1 MCSEPAMTEIQG
13 HRAYVGTTS
22 EGEAAVGRIAIW
34 AASVEQNLVHL
45 CARLIN
51 TDDHEIG
58 YAVTANMSASA
69 VIELIRKLVTDST
82 TTSDKDRAEVLAM
95 LTEARA
101 ALVERNRILH
111 ASVGELMLEGK
122 TLFHRRRKKGP
133 VPVGQSPIWES
144 TLHGLDELDEIG
156 ARLFNVS
163 EDLWG
168 YVHLPPD

>member
-1 MCSEPAMTEIQG
+1 MTEMQG

-51 TDDHEIG
+51 TDDYEIG

-69 VIELIRKLVTDST
+69 VIELVRKLVTDST
-82 TTSDKDRAEVLAM
+82 TTIDKDRVEVLAM

-101 ALVERNRILH
+101 ALVQRNRILH
-111 ASVGELMLEGK
+111 ASVGELMFGGK
-122 TLFHRRRKKGP
+122 TVFSRRRKNGP
-133 VPVGQSPIWES
+133 APDGRSPVWES
-144 TLHGLDELDEIG
+144 SLLGLDELDEIG
-156 ARLFNVS
+156 ARLFKVS
-163 EDLWG
+163 EDLWA
-168 YVHLPPD
+168 YVYLPSD